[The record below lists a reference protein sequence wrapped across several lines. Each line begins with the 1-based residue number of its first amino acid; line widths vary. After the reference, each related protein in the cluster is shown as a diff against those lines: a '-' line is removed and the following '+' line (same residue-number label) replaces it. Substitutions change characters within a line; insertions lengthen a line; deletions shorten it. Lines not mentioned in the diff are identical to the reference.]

1 MLVEPYLKE
10 KKLTALSLEQVHIL
24 RDIRLVYHKDKLL
37 SPEMEGLAK
46 LCRLS
51 LCSVIGEP
59 VS

>member
-10 KKLTALSLEQVHIL
+10 KKLTALSLEQVHIR

-37 SPEMEGLAK
+37 SPEMEGLAT

>member
-10 KKLTALSLEQVHIL
+10 KKLTALSLEQVHIR

-46 LCRLS
+46 
-51 LCSVIGEP
+51 
-59 VS
+59 